1 MRRLQAL
8 RLGTKF
14 NILVVFLLLLFSII
28 ISVILNIVVSD
39 AIKAT
44 ATEKAKGDLQ
54 LGYIALDKEFPG
66 DWNVKE
72 DKLYKGSTLVNDN
85 EEMVDYIGEL
95 TNGTVTIFLG
105 DTRVITNVIA
115 SDGKRAIGT
124 KASDEV
130 INHTLVKGGDFY
142 GEANVV
148 GHLYQTA
155 YQPIKDKGG
164 SIIGMWYVGAP
175 IKMVDIAM
183 KQVNTALI
191 ITFVVLILISVI
203 IIITFSNGI
212 KNRLLKLNSAL
223 EHAGDGDFTYIVKD
237 PTGDEISSL
246 AKSYEKMRL
255 GLVSLVHRMRE
266 SAETV
271 AATSEELY
279 ASSEETTRA
288 SDLISNSL
296 QEVASATNEQVTFT
310 DDLNKI
316 VSQMTTGI
324 RQISASSQEVHNST
338 AANLQDAKQGIEVV
352 GKTRKQV
359 ETIDQMTELTSNY
372 IDHLHE
378 KSREIGKIISMITDI
393 SEQTNLLALNAAIE
407 AARAGDQGR
416 GFAVVADEVRK
427 LAEQSN
433 QSANQ
438 IRELI
443 FGIQGDIEQSASSME
458 NGRLAINEGLELATT
473 AEDSFRKI
481 NESIQI
487 VDNQISHVSHVA
499 QEMEQGT
506 EQILTSLNEITHKIH
521 STSDSAQNVASATE
535 EQSASMQEVFAV
547 SQSLSEL
554 AEELKDAVHT
564 FKI

>member
-1 MRRLQAL
+1 VKRLLAL

-14 NILVVFLLLLFSII
+14 NVLVVLLLLLFSII
-28 ISVILNIVVSD
+28 ISVILNIVVTD
-39 AIKAT
+39 AIKTT
-44 ATEKAKGDLQ
+44 ATEKAKGDLK
-54 LGYIALDKEFPG
+54 LGYIALDKKFPG
-66 DWNVKE
+66 EWNIKE
-72 DKLYKGSTLVNDN
+72 DKLYKGTTLVNDN
-85 EEMVDYIGEL
+85 AEMVDYIGEL
-95 TNGTVTIFLG
+95 TNGTVTIFLK
-105 DTRVITNVIA
+105 DTRVITNVMV
-115 SDGKRAIGT
+115 DGKRAIGT
-124 KASDEV
+124 QASDEV
-130 INHTLVKGGDFY
+130 VNHTLVNGHEFY

-148 GHLYQTA
+148 GHLYQSA
-155 YQPIKDKGG
+155 YQPIKDKSG

-175 IKMVDIAM
+175 TKMVGTAM

-191 ITFVVLILISVI
+191 ATLVILIMISVI
-203 IIITFSNGI
+203 VIVIFSRRI
-212 KNRLLKLNSAL
+212 KNRLLRLDTAL
-223 EHAGDGDFTYIVKD
+223 DHAGNGDFTYIVTD
-237 PTGDEISSL
+237 ETGDEISSL
-246 AKSYEKMRL
+246 AKSYEKMRQ
-255 GLVSLVHRMRE
+255 GLVNLVFKIRE

-279 ASSEETTRA
+279 ASSEETTKA
-288 SDLISNSL
+288 SDMIANSL
-296 QEVASATNEQVTFT
+296 QEVAGATNEQVSFT
-310 DDLNKI
+310 DHLNDT
-316 VSQMTTGI
+316 VNQMTSGI
-324 RQISASSQEVHNST
+324 KQISTSSQEVHNST

-359 ETIDQMTELTSNY
+359 ETIDQMTKLTSNY
-372 IDHLHE
+372 IAHLHD
-378 KSREIGKIISMITDI
+378 KSREIGNIISMITEI

-416 GFAVVADEVRK
+416 GFAVVAEEVRK

-443 FGIQGDIEQSASSME
+443 SSIQGDIEQSVNSME
-458 NGRLAINEGLELATT
+458 NGRLAINEGLELAST

-481 NESIQI
+481 NNSIQL
-487 VDNQISHVSHVA
+487 VDNQISSVSHVA
-499 QEMEQGT
+499 QEMDKGT
-506 EQILTSLNEITHKIH
+506 EKILATLDEITHKIH

-547 SQSLSEL
+547 SQGLSKL